1 MNNKP
6 TPIDESKLLP
16 KILGGD
22 YELTN
27 FIEGETEPSD
37 EAADAIL
44 AEIDGVPAFRG
55 LKPFKW
61 PVTAKTKQPR
71 STVES
76 LVDHGRKYLANG
88 GCVYIDSTHL
98 ELAFPE
104 SRSAA
109 GFVHAHRAMLDVAVA
124 ALKAA
129 NLRRDPEDGK
139 IRLLA
144 GNSDG
149 RGQAWGTH
157 LDFLISRDAFT
168 NVMDRRL
175 HYQAFLASVHAAGVL
190 FGQGKVGAE
199 NHPPIAYQISQRVP
213 DFFSKVA
220 TLDTM
225 CGAHRGLVNTRD
237 EALAGK
243 RSAEFAR
250 YHCIPYDHTLN
261 RYSDWLKVGHLQLVL
276 SMIEAERVP
285 YDLILEDPPKAAHD
299 WGRDQ
304 TLYDDRSKRVS
315 SEYGRARARL
325 ITGEWITL
333 AAYHAR
339 LAERAGDFFSGAP
352 ELIGS
357 VVPDA
362 EAILHSWAE
371 TAARLEAGDTAWLAR
386 RFDAWTKRNL
396 LVEAMSQDSTLGWDS
411 PRLKALDH
419 LYGELPDG
427 LFFLLERAGEVETSF
442 PGANSELAQTPYA
455 APRDTRAGVRAKLL
469 GILPRKDIVR
479 VNWDEIVFE
488 GIDPAT
494 GRTRVFNLPLSD
506 PAMQM
511 PPFWDAL
518 SDPADLAALST
529 KSVPPQPPPL
539 RTHRPG
545 PPRLEERHH
554 DSHSGRNAGPNPT
567 KINKQ
572 NQSPNP

>member
-1 MNNKP
+1 MS
-6 TPIDESKLLP
+6 TPNLIDESKLLP

-44 AEIDGVPAFRG
+44 AEIDGIPAFRG

-61 PVTAKTKQPR
+61 PVTAKTNQPR

-109 GFVHAHRAMLDVAVA
+109 GFVHAHRAMLEVAVA

-129 NLRRDPEDGK
+129 NQRRDPADGK

-144 GNSDG
+144 GNSCD
-149 RGQAWGTH
+149 GQAWGTH
-157 LDFLISRDAFT
+157 LDFLISREAFI

-175 HYQAFLASVHAAGVL
+175 HYQAFLASVHASGVL

-199 NHPPIAYQISQRVP
+199 NHPSIAYQGSQRIP

-237 EALAGK
+237 EALSGK
-243 RSAEFAR
+243 RSDEFAR
-250 YHCIPYDHTLN
+250 YHCIPYDHSLN

-285 YDLILEDPPKAAHD
+285 CDLILEDPPRAAFD

-315 SEYGRARARL
+315 SDPGRARARL

-339 LAERAGDFFSGAP
+339 LAERAAAFHAEAP
-352 ELIGS
+352 QLINS

-362 EAILHSWAE
+362 EAILCAWTE
-371 TAARLEAGDTAWLAR
+371 TAKRLEKGDTAWLAR

-396 LVEAMSQDSTLGWDS
+396 LVEAMSQDSTLTWES
-411 PRLKALDH
+411 PRVKALDH

-427 LFFLLERAGEVETSF
+427 LFFLMERAGEVETSF
-442 PGANSELAQTPYA
+442 PGANSALAATPFA

-469 GILPRKDIVR
+469 GILPREDIVR

-488 GIDPAT
+488 AIDPAS
-494 GRTRVFNLPLSD
+494 GRRRVFNLSLSD

-511 PPFWDAL
+511 TPFWDAL
-518 SDPADLAALST
+518 SDPADLVALFT
-529 KSVPPQPPPL
+529 KSEPSRPPSPGHALPAFKNGTFFSTPATLPEPTPPKPL
-539 RTHRPG
+539 NLTKPQN
-545 PPRLEERHH
+545 H
-554 DSHSGRNAGPNPT
+554 DTP
-567 KINKQ
+567 
-572 NQSPNP
+572 